1 MYQKPTNDRVWN
13 SRASKWI
20 RWLSVLTIFAAWLN
34 MTPVTNGQASLST
47 LRGTV
52 TDSSGAVVPSAVIVL
67 TEPATGVEV
76 RRQSADSQ
84 GNYELIDVKP
94 GTYTLRC
101 DAQGF
106 KRYAAD
112 DVILASGDIRRIDIS
127 LSIGEATQQVTVM
140 AGAAVIATET
150 GMIGGLFNNQQHE
163 DVPLVDIYPTPSS
176 MLTTI
181 SGIQGSTGSL
191 RINGQNT
198 NQQSQTF
205 DGLQNDQTGGQSSN
219 PEFFQEISA
228 VTVNAPADSP
238 RVASYNMT
246 SKRGE
251 NTIHGMAYY
260 KLFSSAFDAR
270 NFFAARK
277 TPYLQ
282 HEWQIEMGGPII
294 KNRTFIYGTWFSQ
307 RIPLGS
313 FATATVPTAAERGG
327 DLSVFTTAIKDPLTG
342 QLFPGN
348 IIPANRVSSVSAQ
361 FQNLYYPLPIAS
373 GLVNNYSFLF
383 PFNSDLYKGDWLL
396 GRIDHNISDKNS
408 LYVRWLMRRTPYVLQ
423 NGLPAEVWTRLR
435 EHHQFALAD
444 THMFSP
450 HLLNTFR
457 LGLAVD
463 HISDGGKE
471 AGITPPGG
479 AAVLAATGL
488 QGSNPGG
495 FVGQGL
501 PTISISGLTNI
512 QNDAGGIQAD
522 NYTYTVDDSV
532 TKVTGRHVLKFGGT
546 YQLLTQSTALANYG
560 SFAFNGSITGN
571 AYADF
576 LLGIPYQSTRVNP
589 LINQRERAT
598 ELGLYVEDTFKV
610 NPKLTLEYGLRW
622 DYFKSP
628 TYDSNLMYNFDP
640 ATNQVLVPKGTLSK
654 ISPLYPSNIAVAEGN
669 VVPSADLK
677 NFRPRLSVAYRLT
690 STLVLRG
697 GYGAYT
703 ERIPYFTLATNG
715 GPFQIAE
722 TYQNQPGQPP
732 TFVFPNPFPN
742 NTKLATVA
750 SQSTS
755 ELPSQASNGVIHQ
768 FNITVEKETRNIGLR
783 ASYIGIYGRGL
794 NYSLNINLPPPSL
807 TPFSVTERP
816 FPQFVNVT
824 QYRSNGSNN
833 YNAIQLEAKRRAGDF
848 LFDVHYAYQRNRNN
862 FSDLENPY
870 DVLSH
875 WTNDSAT
882 DRTYQVGTVLY
893 TLPLGQGK
901 KFLNGAS
908 RRLDLL
914 VGNWQFYF
922 ISYYGSGVYFS
933 PSFSGSS
940 PSNTGVVGGLPDVVP
955 HVSTEPPGG
964 RTYKEWFNPA
974 AFAVPPQGRFG
985 NALPNSI
992 VSQPLVVQH
1001 LSLAKKFR
1009 ITERLTYTLT
1019 MAVSNLFNHPTFTP
1033 PLSNISVAGTGAFTT
1048 VVGEFSNT
1056 ERGMPRQVTFKGRFE
1071 F

>member
-1 MYQKPTNDRVWN
+1 MNHKSMMNPAWTSGPSIWMSGLATLAICAALVSLTPTAR
-13 SRASKWI
+13 
-20 RWLSVLTIFAAWLN
+20 
-34 MTPVTNGQASLST
+34 GQASLSV

-52 TDSSGAVVPSAVIVL
+52 TDATGAVIPSASIAL

-76 RRQSADSQ
+76 RRLVADNQ
-84 GNYELIDVKP
+84 GNYELLDVKP
-94 GTYTLRC
+94 GTYRLTC

-112 DVILASGDIRRIDIS
+112 DVILQSGEIRRINIP
-127 LSIGEATQQVTVM
+127 LSVGETNQQVTVT

-150 GMIGGLFNNQQHE
+150 GSIGGLFNNQLHQ

-219 PEFFQEISA
+219 PEFFQEVTAI
-228 VTVNAPADSP
+228 TVNAPADSP
-238 RVASYNMT
+238 RVASYNLT
-246 SKRGE
+246 SKRGG

-260 KLFSSAFDAR
+260 KLFTSALGAR
-270 NFFAARK
+270 NFFAATK

-294 KNRTFIYGTWFSQ
+294 KNRTFIVTERGSLSGF
-307 RIPLGS
+307 LGS
-313 FATATVPTAAERGG
+313 FATATVPIRAERTG
-327 DLSVFTTAIKDPLTG
+327 DFSSLSTVIKDPFTG
-342 QLFPGN
+342 QPFPGN
-348 IIPANRVSSVSAQ
+348 IIPANRISSVSTQ
-361 FQNLYYPLPIAS
+361 FQNLYYPQPVTSA
-373 GLVNNYSFLF
+373 LVNNLPFIF
-383 PFNSDLYKGDWLL
+383 PFNSDLFKGDWLL

-408 LYVRWLMRRTPYVLQ
+408 LYFRWLMRRTPYVLQ

-435 EHHQFALAD
+435 EHHQFAIAD

-450 HLLNTFR
+450 HLLNTLR

-463 HISDGGKE
+463 HISDGGQE
-471 AGITPPGG
+471 AGITPTGG

-522 NYTYTVDDSV
+522 NYTYTVDDSI
-532 TKVTGRHVLKFGGT
+532 TKVSGKHVMKFGGT

-560 SFAFNGSITGN
+560 SFTFNGAQTGI

-576 LLGIPYQSTRVNP
+576 LLGIPFQSTRVNP

-598 ELGLYVEDTFKV
+598 EVGLYGEDTFKV
-610 NPKLTLEYGLRW
+610 SQKLTLEYGLRW
-622 DYFKSP
+622 DYFRSP
-628 TYDSNLMYNFDP
+628 TYDSNLMYNFNP
-640 ATNQVLVPKGTLSK
+640 TTNQVLVPKGTLSK
-654 ISPLYPSNIAVAEGN
+654 VSPLYPSNIAVAEGN
-669 VVPSADLK
+669 VVPSSDLK
-677 NFRPRLSVAYRLT
+677 NIRPRVSIAYRLT
-690 STLVLRG
+690 PTLVIRG
-697 GYGAYT
+697 GYGTFT
-703 ERIPYFTLATNG
+703 ERIPYFTLANNG

-722 TYQNQPGQPP
+722 TYQNQPGQTPS
-732 TFVFPNPFPN
+732 FVFPNPFPN
-742 NTKLATVA
+742 NTNLATVA

-755 ELPSQASNGVIHQ
+755 VLPSHASNGTLHQ
-768 FNITVEKETRNIGLR
+768 FNVTIEKQVKDIGLR
-783 ASYIGIYGRGL
+783 VSYIGTYSRGL
-794 NYSLNINLPPPSL
+794 NYSLNINQPPPSL
-807 TPFSVTERP
+807 TPFSVNLRP

-824 QYRSNGSNN
+824 QYRSDGSNN
-833 YNAIQLEAKRRAGDF
+833 YNSLQLEAKRRAGDF
-848 LFDVHYAYQRNRNN
+848 MFDVHYAYQKNLNN

-882 DRTYQVGTVLY
+882 DRSYLVGTVVY
-893 TLPLGQGK
+893 TLPLGRGK
-901 KFLNGAS
+901 KFLNSAS
-908 RRLDLL
+908 RRMDLL
-914 VGNWQFYF
+914 VGDWQFYF

-933 PSFSGSS
+933 PAFSGTG
-940 PSNTGVVGGLPDVVP
+940 PSNTGVIGGLPDVVSN
-955 HVSTEPPGG
+955 VSTTPPGG
-964 RTYKEWFNPA
+964 RTYNQWFNPA
-974 AFAVPPQGRFG
+974 AFAVPPPGRFG
-985 NALPNSI
+985 NALPNSLL
-992 VSQPLVVQH
+992 SQPLVVQH

-1009 ITERLTYTLT
+1009 ISERITYTVT
-1019 MAVSNLFNHPTFTP
+1019 MAVSNLFNHPSFTP
-1033 PLSNISVAGTGAFTT
+1033 PLSNISVAGAGAFTT
-1048 VVGEFSNT
+1048 VVGEFSNV
-1056 ERGMPRQVTFKGRFE
+1056 ERGMPRQVTFKGRIDF
-1071 F
+1071 